1 MICNFMGIPLR
12 VSGPHAGVRSDIDIF
27 RTNKPPLDAAELGL
41 GDKAYFGDQDV
52 EPPFKKPIGG
62 DLTDEQEQ
70 YNVVHRC
77 ACRCPLRVALLCV
90 QLAESYC

>member
-1 MICNFMGIPLR
+1 MICNFVGIPLR

-41 GDKAYFGDQDV
+41 GDKAYYGDSDV

-62 DLTDEQEQ
+62 DLTDDQEQ

-77 ACRCPLRVALLCV
+77 CVFACVCVRVLLIC
-90 QLAESYC
+90 